1 MSVTGG
7 CWISW
12 FNPVYRTTEQ
22 DTLLLHLFILIITYN
37 GEITSPKN
45 ILHKI
50 FSSMLSQPWK
60 PYWKGRL
67 SMMDVLEL
75 SSIDQFFYIENIIY
89 LCCKTSCL
97 NDVNCTELSPS
108 ISIPWFQLIDQAKR
122 DWQCQT
128 LFVSVL

>member
-22 DTLLLHLFILIITYN
+22 DTLLPHLFILIITYN
-37 GEITSPKN
+37 GEIASPKN
-45 ILHKI
+45 IQHKI
-50 FSSMLSQPWK
+50 FSSMLSQPWE

-75 SSIDQFFYIENIIY
+75 SSIDQFFILKILFTYVA
-89 LCCKTSCL
+89 KQAASMTST
-97 NDVNCTELSPS
+97 VPS
-108 ISIPWFQLIDQAKR
+108 FPHQLVFPDSN
-122 DWQCQT
+122 
-128 LFVSVL
+128 L